1 VKLTW
6 DQDDPERDRVT
17 RKALSLKEIEDN
29 DFHAYIA
36 SSSSSDDGTESMKKS
51 IDHNELRALLLG
63 GGSNDL
69 PEGWAGSKAVELDK
83 NGGDVDMEVTFRPA
97 LSGGK
102 DEDETTLGR
111 YQRRM
116 REKRK
121 KRKRDLKEKIKMD
134 KSPVDDFFA
143 RSEGEED
150 SDGVPVS
157 ARRAAGVEQRSATRK
172 PSTKEELSLLVAP
185 DQPDSERKHF
195 DMTAIIKAEKS
206 EGKRLKGRKKKTGGD
221 NDNELQDDFTI
232 DVTDERF
239 RALHEDYAFAIDPSN
254 PR

>member
-17 RKALSLKEIEDN
+17 RRALSLKEIEED

-36 SSSSSDDGTESMKKS
+36 SSSDSEDGTEAMNKT
-51 IDHNELRALLLG
+51 IDRDKLRALLLG

-69 PEGWAGSKAVELDK
+69 PEGWAGSNVEELDK
-83 NGGDVDMEVTFRPA
+83 NDGDVDMEVTFRPA

-102 DEDETTLGR
+102 DEDETTLGK
-111 YQRRM
+111 YQRKM
-116 REKRK
+116 REKRN
-121 KRKRDLKEKIKMD
+121 KRKQDLKKKIKG
-134 KSPVDDFFA
+134 KSPADDFFA
-143 RSEGEED
+143 QSEGEED
-150 SDGVPVS
+150 SDGTPVPTE
-157 ARRAAGVEQRSATRK
+157 RRAAGVEQRDATRK
-172 PSTKEELSLLVAP
+172 PSTKEELSLLIAP

-206 EGKRLKGRKKKTGGD
+206 EGKNRKKTKKKTNAD
-221 NDNELQDDFTI
+221 NDNELQDDFSI
-232 DVTDERF
+232 DVKDERF

-254 PR
+254 PQ